1 MAKLFTWL
9 KRALWPGLPFRV
21 AFGFEF
27 EFELECGFGIEIG
40 MGLAIEEAFCASF

>member
-9 KRALWPGLPFRV
+9 KRELCPGLPFGV

-27 EFELECGFGIEIG
+27 GFELECGFGIGIG

>member
-27 EFELECGFGIEIG
+27 ELECGFGIGNG